1 MSGFNGVD
9 LDALP
14 RFTCARCGRT
24 FRIPASSSS
33 FTKNASNIVRLGGKT
48 FCEDC
53 AARRF
58 PRRHQPWAELGNQP

>member
-9 LDALP
+9 LANLP

-24 FRIPASSSS
+24 FRIPASFSSS
-33 FTKNASNIVRLGGKT
+33 ASDASNIVRLGGKT